1 MNQLKETER
10 EKIREALMAEK
21 QRLLHN
27 AQEGLSFA
35 MNRERNIGRDS
46 IDESMEEELFS
57 TELRLRDR
65 EKFLLGKILDA
76 IERLNNGT
84 INECEDCGEPIG
96 FKRLLARPV
105 TTLCIDCKEE
115 REREEQAQN
124 QLGRAGSMG
133 DSDFGMGEDAGGG
146 EE

>member
-1 MNQLKETER
+1 
-10 EKIREALMAEK
+10 
-21 QRLLHN
+21 
-27 AQEGLSFA
+27 
-35 MNRERNIGRDS
+35 
-46 IDESMEEELFS
+46 
-57 TELRLRDR
+57 
-65 EKFLLGKILDA
+65 
-76 IERLNNGT
+76 
-84 INECEDCGEPIG
+84 
-96 FKRLLARPV
+96 V